1 MKQSETCD
9 QSLNEK
15 PETWP
20 AVGERRKEP
29 LQGHLPVEVIAVIA
43 VRKRLTVGSGDPTFG
58 GSERDDAAGQPNR
71 DGMCSIIGTKLGENV

>member
-29 LQGHLPVEVIAVIA
+29 LQGHLPAEGTAVCA
-43 VRKRLTVGSGDPTFG
+43 AGKPLMVGAGDPTFG
-58 GSERDDAAGQPNR
+58 GSERDDAAG
-71 DGMCSIIGTKLGENV
+71 

>member
-1 MKQSETCD
+1 MKQSETRD

-20 AVGERRKEP
+20 AIGERRKES
-29 LQGHLPVEVIAVIA
+29 LQGNLPAEVTAVGSA
-43 VRKRLTVGSGDPTFG
+43 RKRLMVGTGDPTFG

-71 DGMCSIIGTKLGENV
+71 DGMRSIIGAKLGENV